1 MQVNLLNEGSMK
13 TLILLAKEGAH
24 PNSLKISLSWLA
36 GHLGT
41 SRQTAARRLA
51 DLESNGLI
59 ARRQSPRGQ
68 EVRLTRKGV
77 AVLRS
82 IHRELEMIFATH
94 PRALE
99 LRGKVVPGP
108 GEGKY
113 YMGQEGYKR
122 QFKRRLGF
130 IPYPG
135 TLDVE
140 LDDVSRVV
148 KEELQILPGI
158 KVNGFKTSE
167 RTFGSAKC
175 FEAKL
180 RGKRV
185 VVVLPS
191 RTHRPDVVELVAPI
205 NLREKLKLSNDS
217 AVKIEVVA

>member
-1 MQVNLLNEGSMK
+1 MNEGSMK

-24 PNSLKISLSWLA
+24 PNSLEISLSWLA

-68 EVRLTRKGV
+68 EVRLTQKGL
-77 AVLRS
+77 ATLRLV
-82 IHRELEMIFATH
+82 HRELETIFAAP

-99 LRGKVVPGP
+99 LKGKVVPGL

-113 YMGQEGYKR
+113 YMGLEGYRR
-122 QFKRRLGF
+122 QFKRKLGF
-130 IPYPG
+130 TPYPG

-140 LDDVSRVV
+140 LDSASRAV
-148 KEELQILPGI
+148 KEELRTLPGI
-158 KVNGFKTSE
+158 KIDGFKTSE
-167 RTFGSAKC
+167 RTFGPVKC

-180 RGKRV
+180 RGRRV
-185 VVVLPS
+185 VVALPS
-191 RTHRPDVVELVAPI
+191 RTYRPDVVELVAPV
-205 NLREKLKLSNDS
+205 NLRKRLRLSDGS